1 MQGHRIDKVAA
12 AFSWIVGIGRV
23 IYFWFVYFMDLQQI
37 NPWLFLVPLF
47 YTIVD
52 VGILIWR
59 QADVSE
65 GRKIPSG
72 ICTLIFCSLIGG
84 ILTICIP
91 EADLYGYQGY
101 MASKIF
107 DEEGEKKE
115 LSEDEKIELI
125 VKYKKLLDEG
135 AITQE
140 DFEAKKKDLLQ

>member
-1 MQGHRIDKVAA
+1 MDKVAA

-107 DEEGEKKE
+107 DEECEKKE

-125 VKYKKLLDEG
+125 AKYKKLLDEG
-135 AITQE
+135 TITQE

>member
-1 MQGHRIDKVAA
+1 
-12 AFSWIVGIGRV
+12 
-23 IYFWFVYFMDLQQI
+23 MDI
-37 NPWLFLVPLF
+37 NISAWLLLIPLF
-47 YTIVD
+47 YTVLSAI
-52 VGILIWR
+52 ILIRR
-59 QADVSE
+59 QSEVAE
-65 GRKIPSG
+65 GRKIPFG
-72 ICTLIFCSLIGG
+72 ISTLIFCSLIGG

-125 VKYKKLLDEG
+125 AKYKKLLDEG
-135 AITQE
+135 TITQE

>member
-1 MQGHRIDKVAA
+1 MDKVAA
-12 AFSWIVGIGRV
+12 AFSWIVGVGRV
-23 IYFWFVYFMDLQQI
+23 IYFWFVYFIDLQQI

-107 DEEGEKKE
+107 DEEDEKKE

-125 VKYKKLLDEG
+125 AKYKKLLDEG
-135 AITQE
+135 TITQE
-140 DFEAKKKDLLQ
+140 DFEVKKKDLLQ

>member
-1 MQGHRIDKVAA
+1 MDKVAA

-47 YTIVD
+47 YTLVD

-107 DEEGEKKE
+107 DEEDEKKE

-125 VKYKKLLDEG
+125 AKYKKLLDEG
-135 AITQE
+135 TITQE

>member
-1 MQGHRIDKVAA
+1 MHGGHRMDKVAA

-72 ICTLIFCSLIGG
+72 ICTLIFFPHRRHLNDLHSGSRSIW
-84 ILTICIP
+84 IP
-91 EADLYGYQGY
+91 RIHGFQNL
-101 MASKIF
+101 
-107 DEEGEKKE
+107 
-115 LSEDEKIELI
+115 
-125 VKYKKLLDEG
+125 
-135 AITQE
+135 
-140 DFEAKKKDLLQ
+140 

>member
-1 MQGHRIDKVAA
+1 MDKVAA

-107 DEEGEKKE
+107 DEEDEKKE

-125 VKYKKLLDEG
+125 AKYKKLLDEG
-135 AITQE
+135 TITQE
-140 DFEAKKKDLLQ
+140 DFEAKKKDVLQ

>member
-1 MQGHRIDKVAA
+1 
-12 AFSWIVGIGRV
+12 
-23 IYFWFVYFMDLQQI
+23 MDLQQI

-91 EADLYGYQGY
+91 EADLYGYQGD

-107 DEEGEKKE
+107 AEGGEKKE

-125 VKYKKLLDEG
+125 AKYKKLLDEG

>member
-1 MQGHRIDKVAA
+1 MDKVAA

-107 DEEGEKKE
+107 DEEDEKKE

-125 VKYKKLLDEG
+125 AKYKKLLDEG
-135 AITQE
+135 TITQE

>member
-1 MQGHRIDKVAA
+1 MAIFGSFVLYHRRRRHPHLAA
-12 AFSWIVGIGRV
+12 SGR
-23 IYFWFVYFMDLQQI
+23 L
-37 NPWLFLVPLF
+37 
-47 YTIVD
+47 
-52 VGILIWR
+52 
-59 QADVSE
+59 
-65 GRKIPSG
+65 GRKKIPSG

-125 VKYKKLLDEG
+125 AKYKKLLDEG

>member
-1 MQGHRIDKVAA
+1 MDKVAA
-12 AFSWIVGIGRV
+12 AFSWIVGVGRV
-23 IYFWFVYFMDLQQI
+23 ICFWFVYFMDLQQI

-101 MASKIF
+101 MASKVF
-107 DEEGEKKE
+107 DEEGEKNE

-125 VKYKKLLDEG
+125 AKYKKLLDEG
-135 AITQE
+135 TITQE

>member
-1 MQGHRIDKVAA
+1 MDKVAA

-65 GRKIPSG
+65 GKKSLPAFAPS
-72 ICTLIFCSLIGG
+72 FFVPSS
-84 ILTICIP
+84 
-91 EADLYGYQGY
+91 EA
-101 MASKIF
+101 S
-107 DEEGEKKE
+107 
-115 LSEDEKIELI
+115 
-125 VKYKKLLDEG
+125 
-135 AITQE
+135 
-140 DFEAKKKDLLQ
+140 

>member
-1 MQGHRIDKVAA
+1 MDKVAA
-12 AFSWIVGIGRV
+12 AFSWIVGIV
-23 IYFWFVYFMDLQQI
+23 KAIYIWFVYFLELLEI
-37 NPWLFLVPLF
+37 NPWLFLIPLF
-47 YTIVD
+47 YTIID

-72 ICTLIFCSLIGG
+72 ICTLIFCSVIGG

-125 VKYKKLLDEG
+125 EKYKKLLDEG
-135 AITQE
+135 TITQE

>member
-1 MQGHRIDKVAA
+1 MDKVAA

-23 IYFWFVYFMDLQQI
+23 IYFWFLCF
-37 NPWLFLVPLF
+37 
-47 YTIVD
+47 
-52 VGILIWR
+52 
-59 QADVSE
+59 
-65 GRKIPSG
+65 IPSSTSASSFG
-72 ICTLIFCSLIGG
+72 GKRTSRKEEKFLPAFAPSFFCSLIGG

-125 VKYKKLLDEG
+125 AKYKKLLDEG